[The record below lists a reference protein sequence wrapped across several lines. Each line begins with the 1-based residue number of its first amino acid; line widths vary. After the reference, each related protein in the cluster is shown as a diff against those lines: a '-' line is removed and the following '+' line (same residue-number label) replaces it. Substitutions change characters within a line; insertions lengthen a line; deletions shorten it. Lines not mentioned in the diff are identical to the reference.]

1 LLSSILLSVA
11 LIECCLRI
19 FPNLLYLTPEDKI
32 LAYNYKW
39 QSYFYKAN
47 TKINLTIP
55 YGDLL
60 RFFNNRPTTVAQPR
74 ELYFQTDSLGFRNNA
89 DYNGEKVILIGDSF
103 IVGVA
108 SSQQDILSN
117 QLSNNYGIRC
127 YNIAFPA
134 DIVWDTK
141 ALLSFTKNKSNI
153 HDDVNIILFLFEG
166 CRFEVQ
172 NSVEVSKK
180 SYLWGIIRDYLK
192 PFLFYKL
199 GWVSWHKYFVHTS
212 NQKVLILQLE
222 APNNE
227 KMAFYKDYIDVTNRD
242 KLILDKN
249 FVNNFQIICQ
259 NVKHI
264 FFIPTKYRVYY
275 ELIKG
280 HDHSLPNAQW
290 EALVQLASLYNVKC
304 HNLTEPLQ
312 QKAKELFLQRKY
324 VYWKDD
330 THWSPDGIA
339 VAAEKINEILK
350 NNNSFLSHFKTQQ

>member
-222 APNNE
+222 AP
-227 KMAFYKDYIDVTNRD
+227 
-242 KLILDKN
+242 
-249 FVNNFQIICQ
+249 
-259 NVKHI
+259 
-264 FFIPTKYRVYY
+264 
-275 ELIKG
+275 
-280 HDHSLPNAQW
+280 
-290 EALVQLASLYNVKC
+290 
-304 HNLTEPLQ
+304 
-312 QKAKELFLQRKY
+312 
-324 VYWKDD
+324 
-330 THWSPDGIA
+330 
-339 VAAEKINEILK
+339 
-350 NNNSFLSHFKTQQ
+350 